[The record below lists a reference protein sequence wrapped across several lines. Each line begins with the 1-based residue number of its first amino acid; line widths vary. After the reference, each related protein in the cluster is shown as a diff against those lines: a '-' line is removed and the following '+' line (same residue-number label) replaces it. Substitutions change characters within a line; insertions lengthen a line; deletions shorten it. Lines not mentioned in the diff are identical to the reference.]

1 MIFVIIFVDHFSKY
15 VWLYP
20 LKLKSDVSIIFPIF
34 KNLVEIQLN
43 SQIKALYFDNGG
55 EFIKLQ
61 PFLQNHGI
69 SHMTTPPHTPEHNG
83 ISKRK
88 HRHLVETVRCLLHH
102 ASLPPIFWTFLPS
115 K

>member
-1 MIFVIIFVDHFSKY
+1 
-15 VWLYP
+15 
-20 LKLKSDVSIIFPIF
+20 
-34 KNLVEIQLN
+34 LVEIQLN